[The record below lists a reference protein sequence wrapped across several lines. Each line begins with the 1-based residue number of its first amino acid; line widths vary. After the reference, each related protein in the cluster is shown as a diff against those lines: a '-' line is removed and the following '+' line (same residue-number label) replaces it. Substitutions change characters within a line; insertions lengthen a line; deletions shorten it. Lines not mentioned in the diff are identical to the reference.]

1 MKKFSNKQPQ
11 IYEQYWKYT
20 AAWTNIFGDN
30 FYNALDACFNYFKRH
45 SIKKEYSAKEYK
57 ALQNAVI
64 QSFEIDLES
73 VRKAINQ
80 FVKLGFLKPYMKGI
94 YPEAIEFIKAKDDFH
109 KKTIALS
116 KAVYKHANF
125 QNSMTK
131 TNESWDG
138 HVGFL
143 IKTLEV
149 CRTLNKNDIIAIMTY
164 DYSSKEKEVLTRN
177 DLSNLYE
184 LAVSSGFTKRK
195 YNQVDH
201 LMNLLGKLDN
211 LRKTKGLIRF
221 ESDAK
226 ELFGDEEE
234 QKSLSKYRDPY
245 LQREYKKELIAECS
259 GKCMVENID
268 YPVLI
273 ASHIRP
279 YKDCRDKNDWD
290 AAFDINN
297 GLLLSKNLD
306 SLFDLGYITFSPQ
319 GDIISSEVLSAE
331 LRDKLKNMRINPIY
345 IRPERVKYF
354 KFHKMYVFNKRFK
367 KQLAI

>member
-1 MKKFSNKQPQ
+1 MDNFSNKQPQ

-20 AAWTNIFGDN
+20 AAWTNIFGSN
-30 FYNALDACFNYFKRH
+30 FYNALDACVSYFKRH
-45 SIKKEYSAKEYK
+45 SIKRVYSAKEYK
-57 ALQNAVI
+57 ALQNAIVR
-64 QSFEIDLES
+64 SFDIDLES
-73 VRKAINQ
+73 ARKAINQ

-94 YPEAIEFIKAKDDFH
+94 YPESIEFIKAKDDVQ

-125 QNSMTK
+125 QNSMTE
-131 TNESWDG
+131 TNESWNG
-138 HVGFL
+138 HMGFL

-149 CRTLNKNDIIAIMTY
+149 CKTLSKNDIIALMTY
-164 DYSSKEKEVLTRN
+164 DYASKEKEFLTSD
-177 DLSNLYE
+177 DLSNLYD
-184 LAVSSGFTKRK
+184 LAVSSGFTERK

-211 LRKTKGLIRF
+211 LHKTKGIICF

-234 QKSLSKYRDPY
+234 QKSLLKYRDPY

-259 GKCMVENID
+259 GKCMVEDIE

-290 AAFDINN
+290 AAFDVNN

-306 SLFDLGYITFSPQ
+306 SLFDLGYITFTPE
-319 GDIISSEVLSAE
+319 GDIISSDVLSAD
-331 LRDKLKNMRINPIY
+331 LRNKLKILKLNPVYINPERIKY
-345 IRPERVKYF
+345 I
-354 KFHKMYVFNKRFK
+354 KFHHKFVFNKRFK
-367 KQLAI
+367 KRLEI